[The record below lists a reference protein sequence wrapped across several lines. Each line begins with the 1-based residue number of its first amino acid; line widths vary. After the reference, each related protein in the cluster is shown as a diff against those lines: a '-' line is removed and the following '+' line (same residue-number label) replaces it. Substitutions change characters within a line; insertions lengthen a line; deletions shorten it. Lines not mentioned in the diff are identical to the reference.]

1 MNRYSFFLILA
12 VSLASLANEESI
24 SNKGNNLA
32 NTKKMTNSH
41 QDHDHNDHKKD
52 SHKVHEHD
60 DHKKESHKGHNHDD
74 HNDDDHKNESHEEH
88 DHSGHKDVGHKKD
101 SHKGHNH
108 NDHKEDDHKEESHKG
123 HDHDEHAGH
132 SEEGKEGHEHGHG
145 NSKSIG
151 PGKAIE
157 VVDETKGFVLSQEAI
172 ETLSLRSIQV
182 NSNNIVIPK
191 EALIVSLDKKGIY
204 RQRDKYYKFLD
215 VEIRSEGQDTYTIF
229 SSDIKT
235 KDLIVT
241 EGVGLLRVADI
252 YSTDTSEYGHSH

>member
-1 MNRYSFFLILA
+1 MYRFSFFFILA
-12 VSLASLANEESI
+12 VSLASLANEERI

-41 QDHDHNDHKKD
+41 KGHDHDDHNDHDHQKK
-52 SHKVHEHD
+52 SHKGYDHDDHNDDDHKKESHKGHDHDDHNDD

-74 HNDDDHKNESHEEH
+74 HNDDDHK
-88 DHSGHKDVGHKKD
+88 K
-101 SHKGHNH
+101 
-108 NDHKEDDHKEESHKG
+108 ESHKG
-123 HDHDEHAGH
+123 HEHDEQAGH
-132 SEEGKEGHEHGHG
+132 SEEGKEGHEHEHG

-172 ETLSLRSIQV
+172 KTLSLKSIQV
-182 NSNNIVIPK
+182 NSKNMVIPK
-191 EALIVSLDKKGIY
+191 EALVVSLNKKGIY
-204 RQRDKYYKFLD
+204 RQRGKYYKFLD
-215 VEIRSEGQDTYTIF
+215 VEIRSEGQDTYTVF
-229 SSDIKT
+229 SSDINS